1 MVAAAVILVVI
12 LLVVT
17 VAILTFLRSWSAEE
31 SRTETR
37 LHDPHTHTVAYAIPN
52 GIDPVVV
59 KLGLTKAGFTSVI
72 DRVGD
77 AECLRVECDETERA
91 RVRSAIEAVH
101 MSGYDGSELELDRV
115 VFQDELRPN

>member
-1 MVAAAVILVVI
+1 MVAAAAIIVVLV
-12 LLVVT
+12 LAAN
-17 VAILTFLRSWSAEE
+17 VAIAIFLRSWVAEE

-72 DRVGD
+72 DVVSD
-77 AECLRVECDETERA
+77 AECLRVECDQAERA
-91 RVRSAIEAVH
+91 RVRSVIEAVH
-101 MSGYDGSELELDRV
+101 MSDYDGSELKLDRV
-115 VFQDELRPN
+115 VFQDER